1 MVVRKVQTGTESTLK
16 PMLIW
21 RYPYD
26 STKQWIEQNEK
37 EILELNFDLYKQNRN
52 ILLDNL
58 RFD

>member
-16 PMLIW
+16 PMLIS

-37 EILELNFDLYKQNRN
+37 EILELNLDGRKRN
-52 ILLDNL
+52 ISLELWTI
-58 RFD
+58 